1 MLSWSAALVAM
12 RDPRWLR
19 NVMNPW
25 VFASAACAAIALYLA
40 LEIGRVGDGASRPL
54 ATLEGLVSFP
64 AVVASVW
71 ALALAIGWWTVLP
84 LAIALLLAG
93 RKSLKSWTTG
103 QQIASLV
110 VIAIAGSAWVLRFVP

>member
-1 MLSWSAALVAM
+1 MSS
-12 RDPRWLR
+12 
-19 NVMNPW
+19 W

-40 LEIGRVGDGASRPL
+40 LELGRVGNEASRPL
-54 ATLEGLVSFP
+54 ATLEGLVALP

-84 LAIALLLAG
+84 LGITLLLAG
-93 RKSLKSWTTG
+93 RENLRSWTTG

-110 VIAIAGSAWVLRFVP
+110 VIAVAGLAWVLRFL